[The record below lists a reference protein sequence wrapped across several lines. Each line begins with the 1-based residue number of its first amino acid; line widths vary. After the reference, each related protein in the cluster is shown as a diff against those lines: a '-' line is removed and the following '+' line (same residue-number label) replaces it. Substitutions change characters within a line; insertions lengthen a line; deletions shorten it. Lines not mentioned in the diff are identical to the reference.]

1 MVFVS
6 VFCGGIFVAEQTVGG
21 LILFDGGE
29 AAQRIQ
35 EVVVVGIVIDHG
47 DFADQDG
54 TLAVFGD
61 DELMV
66 VAGVQGNAVAG
77 LQHDSGAGGYK
88 VTAAVLE
95 HFHIGVGQ
103 LAVFHGGG
111 VVHGE
116 VDVIAAAVDQVFHL
130 GVVVVHGGN
139 LTGVTHDEL
148 FGVSLGVLGVVD
160 VAVTDGDQSQTQMLE
175 VAFAVVG
182 HVPAQHV
189 VTDLIIFVTLGF
201 PLFGGE
207 VQVRK
212 DLSSISCGGKPKI
225 GYAIKNLIEELE
237 TYLGLSEENGAV
249 IVGVGRLG
257 QALMEYEGFAQFG
270 LKIDAGF
277 DVRKDLFGT
286 EIGGKP
292 VYDESTLV
300 DYVKKKG
307 TLMAIITVPASFAQ
321 ATADKLIQAGIKAI
335 WNFSPTHI
343 VVPETVV
350 VKNENLATSLAVLSN
365 QLKEKNKF

>member
-1 MVFVS
+1 MKTEIS
-6 VFCGGIFVAEQTVGG
+6 LSTIRRLPIYLHYLKSLGDAQT
-21 LILFDGGE
+21 
-29 AAQRIQ
+29 
-35 EVVVVGIVIDHG
+35 
-47 DFADQDG
+47 
-54 TLAVFGD
+54 
-61 DELMV
+61 
-66 VAGVQGNAVAG
+66 
-77 LQHDSGAGGYK
+77 
-88 VTAAVLE
+88 
-95 HFHIGVGQ
+95 HISATQ
-103 LAVFHGGG
+103 LAG
-111 VVHGE
+111 
-116 VDVIAAAVDQVFHL
+116 
-130 GVVVVHGGN
+130 
-139 LTGVTHDEL
+139 
-148 FGVSLGVLGVVD
+148 
-160 VAVTDGDQSQTQMLE
+160 MLN
-175 VAFAVVG
+175 F
-182 HVPAQHV
+182 
-189 VTDLIIFVTLGF
+189 
-201 PLFGGE
+201 GE

-237 TYLGLSEENGAV
+237 AYLGLNEENGAV

-277 DVRKDLFGT
+277 DVREDLFGT

-292 VYDESTLV
+292 VYDEKTLV
-300 DYVKKKG
+300 DYVKNKG
-307 TLMAIITVPASFAQ
+307 TLMAIITVPAVYAQ